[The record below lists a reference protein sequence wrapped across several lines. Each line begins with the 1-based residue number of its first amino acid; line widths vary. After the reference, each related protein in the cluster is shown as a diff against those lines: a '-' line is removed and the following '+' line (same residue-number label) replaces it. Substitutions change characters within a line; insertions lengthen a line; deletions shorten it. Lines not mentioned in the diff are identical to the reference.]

1 MLRPPEEACLD
12 SDSVKCT
19 SVLEKFEPLKVGF
32 LSVYVY
38 CNQENMHVIIK
49 PGVRLVS

>member
-1 MLRPPEEACLD
+1 MLQPLEEACLD

-19 SVLEKFEPLKVGF
+19 STLEKFEPFKVGF
-32 LSVYVY
+32 LSSYVY
-38 CNQENMHVIIK
+38 CNQGNMHVIIK